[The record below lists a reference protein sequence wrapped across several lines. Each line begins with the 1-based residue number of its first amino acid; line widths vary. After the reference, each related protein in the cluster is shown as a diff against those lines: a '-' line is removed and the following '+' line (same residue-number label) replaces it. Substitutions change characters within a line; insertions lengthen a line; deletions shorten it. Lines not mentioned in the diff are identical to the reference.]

1 MHVSC
6 GRILRGRTDFGMA
19 NSVKPVEITDA
30 NFSAEI
36 GNFPGVA
43 VVDFWAAW
51 CGPCRM
57 QGPILDELAQEYKNG
72 EVKVAKLNVVDN
84 PQTAEKFGVRS
95 IPTLIIFKDGR
106 PVDQA
111 VGVTPFAELKRRV
124 EQVMLA

>member
-1 MHVSC
+1 
-6 GRILRGRTDFGMA
+6 
-19 NSVKPVEITDA
+19 
-30 NFSAEI
+30 
-36 GNFPGVA
+36 
-43 VVDFWAAW
+43 
-51 CGPCRM
+51 M